1 MINKIIDG
9 ISIALNAEF
18 GDAYKI
24 YTENVEQGLKEPCFS
39 IVCVSPNNRQFM
51 GKKYFRQNKFC
62 VHFFP
67 SSDEKVAE
75 CMDVLDRLYDCLEII
90 KVDGEET
97 LGTKMTGEMDSGV
110 LSFLV
115 NYDMFMVKVD
125 EQMNMENL
133 HISQSMKG

>member
-97 LGTKMTGEMDSGV
+97 LGTNMTGEMDSGV

-125 EQMNMENL
+125 EQTNMENL
-133 HISQSMKG
+133 NISQSMKG

>member
-39 IVCVSPNNRQFM
+39 IVCVSPNNRPFM
-51 GKKYFRQNKFC
+51 GKKYSSQNKFC

-115 NYDMFMVKVD
+115 NYDMFMVKVED
-125 EQMNMENL
+125 QSQMESLN
-133 HISQSMKG
+133 ISQSMKG

>member
-1 MINKIIDG
+1 MINSIIDG

-125 EQMNMENL
+125 EQSQMESLN
-133 HISQSMKG
+133 ISQSMKG

>member
-1 MINKIIDG
+1 
-9 ISIALNAEF
+9 
-18 GDAYKI
+18 
-24 YTENVEQGLKEPCFS
+24 
-39 IVCVSPNNRQFM
+39 M

-125 EQMNMENL
+125 EQTNMENL

>member
-39 IVCVSPNNRQFM
+39 IVCVSPNNTHFM
-51 GKKYFRQNKFC
+51 GKEYFRQNKFC

-115 NYDMFMVKVD
+115 NYDMFMVKVE
-125 EQMNMENL
+125 EQSQMESLN
-133 HISQSMKG
+133 ISQSMKG

>member
-1 MINKIIDG
+1 MINSIIDG

-97 LGTKMTGEMDSGV
+97 LGTKMNGEMDNGV
-110 LSFLV
+110 LSFLI
-115 NYDMFMVKVD
+115 NYDMFVVKED
-125 EQMNMENL
+125 DKTRMGTLDIHQTT
-133 HISQSMKG
+133 H

>member
-115 NYDMFMVKVD
+115 NYDMFMIKVD
-125 EQMNMENL
+125 EQTNMENL